1 VSVPQLPL
9 ALRAAP
15 AAGLSDF
22 VGSAATVQLLRAVAS
37 GERSDWVYL
46 HGPQGSGR
54 SHLLLATLAQARQAG
69 REVVYLPLGRMRMA
83 EPLDAAPGA
92 ALVAVDD
99 LEAAAGNT
107 VVERALFAL
116 HNRCFD
122 EGGQMLYGALE
133 APAELSIEL
142 PDLRS
147 RLQQCSRF
155 ALRPLDETERR
166 ALLRERAQQRGLEL
180 DEPVLDFLFRRY
192 PRDLGALLALLER
205 LDRESLA
212 AQRRITVP
220 FLRGLLGPSS

>member
-1 VSVPQLPL
+1 MSVPQLPL

-22 VGSAATVQLLRAVAS
+22 VGGAEVVRLLRAVALS
-37 GERSDWVYL
+37 ERADWVYL
-46 HGPQGSGR
+46 HGPAGSGR
-54 SHLLLATLAQARQAG
+54 SHLLLATLAQARQSE
-69 REVVYLPLGRMRMA
+69 REVVYLPLSRMRMS
-83 EPLDAAPGA
+83 EPLDAVPGS

-99 LEAAAGNT
+99 LDAAAGNASI
-107 VVERALFAL
+107 ERALFAL

-122 EGGQMLYGALE
+122 EGGQMLYAGLE
-133 APAELSIEL
+133 APADLAIDL

-155 ALRPLDETERR
+155 ALQPLEESERR
-166 ALLRERAQQRGLEL
+166 VLLRDRAQRRGLEL
-180 DEPVLDFLFRRY
+180 DEAVLDYLFRRY
-192 PRDLGALLALLER
+192 PRDLAALLALLER

-220 FLRGLLGPSS
+220 FLRGLLGSAS